1 VAAEAAVIFNWDY
14 RHTELIHLMWA
25 AFAIVGGLAFL
36 ELRSRE
42 ALGGFLSPVMQRRLT
57 AKSSLERTMLRL
69 VLTLG
74 CLLFGVGALM
84 RPMAKGETETVP
96 IGNAAADVMFVLD
109 VSRSMLAEDAAP
121 NRLARAKAE
130 ISQLVSRLE
139 GQRVGLVAFAGRA
152 APVCPLT
159 PDHSFFNTVLNT
171 IDTRSAGRGGTRV
184 GEAIRAALRG
194 FPPGRGA
201 RLIVLITDGDDQDQY
216 TEDTAK
222 EARDAGVKIV
232 AVGLGSET
240 GSQITLTDP
249 QSGAKTV
256 LMHDGKPV
264 ISKLDGAMLRKVALI
279 TEGAYIPA
287 GTGAIDL
294 DAIIESHVKPIMQA
308 AADSATR
315 EVKVERYP
323 FMVLGALLCLLAALW
338 VGSGAGDR
346 RPT

>member
-1 VAAEAAVIFNWDY
+1 
-14 RHTELIHLMWA
+14 MWA
-25 AFAIVGGLAFL
+25 AFAIVGGLAYL
-36 ELRSRE
+36 EFRTSE
-42 ALGGFLSPVMQRRLT
+42 ALANFLSPVMQRRLT
-57 AKSSLERTMLRL
+57 AKSSRERTVLRL
-69 VLTLG
+69 IMTLA
-74 CLLFGVGALM
+74 CLIFGVLALM
-84 RPMAKGETETVP
+84 RPMDKGDKETVP
-96 IGNAAADVMFVLD
+96 VGNAAADVMFVLD

-130 ISQLVSRLE
+130 ISQLVSRLQ

-152 APVCPLT
+152 VPVCPLT
-159 PDHSFFNTVLNT
+159 PDHSFFDTVLNT

-184 GEAIRAALRG
+184 GEAIHAALRG

-216 TEDTAK
+216 TEDAAK
-222 EARDAGVKIV
+222 AARDAGVKIV

-249 QSGAKTV
+249 QTGAKTV

-264 ISKLDGAMLRKVALI
+264 ISKLDGAMLRKVALV

-308 AADSATR
+308 AAETATR
-315 EVKVERYP
+315 EVKVERFP
-323 FMVLGALLCLLAALW
+323 LMILASLLCLLAALW
-338 VGSGAGDR
+338 VGAGAGDR
-346 RPT
+346 RAA